1 MPPYCYVSVLILL
14 YVSSYN
20 AALQQELL
28 QCCVYAIH
36 SCNMCVCVFV
46 CVFAATGMLS
56 QQELLQYDG
65 AMLTEAVVKRVFEEC
80 QTYEGEMDFK
90 SFLDFVLAIQNRF
103 FSLKKRLSL
112 SLSLSLSL
120 ALSLSQTT

>member
-1 MPPYCYVSVLILL
+1 
-14 YVSSYN
+14 
-20 AALQQELL
+20 
-28 QCCVYAIH
+28 
-36 SCNMCVCVFV
+36 
-46 CVFAATGMLS
+46 MLS

-103 FSLKKRLSL
+103 FPFKKTAPSL
-112 SLSLSLSL
+112 SLRSLFLFPSLSVSLSRSLSLIRRI
-120 ALSLSQTT
+120 

>member
-1 MPPYCYVSVLILL
+1 
-14 YVSSYN
+14 
-20 AALQQELL
+20 
-28 QCCVYAIH
+28 
-36 SCNMCVCVFV
+36 
-46 CVFAATGMLS
+46 MLS

-103 FSLKKRLSL
+103 FPFKKTALSL
-112 SLSLSLSL
+112 SLRSLFPSLSVSLSRSLSLIGRI
-120 ALSLSQTT
+120 